1 MAGGYESWGRYPRVR
16 QSAVRLSWR
25 HLPLPVSRD
34 RHLPYLPFGNGRS
47 YGDTC
52 LNDGGILLDVRGL
65 DHFIAFDPKA
75 GILRCEAGVLLSQL
89 LDLVVPTGWFPPVL
103 PGTKLVTVGGA
114 IASDVHGKNHSRE
127 GTFGRHV
134 RCFELL
140 RSSGERRVCS
150 PEENP
155 DWFSA
160 TIGGLGLTGVI
171 LWAEIALRRIH
182 SPNVIS
188 ETVPAPN
195 LERLFEVL
203 LDSSRHFEY
212 LAAWIDCLA
221 RGENLGRGL
230 LFRGDHVGEDSP
242 TLPQESRRGFRVPV
256 EFPVSPVT
264 KASIRLFNSLVHV
277 AHGKPSSPRTTGYG
291 PFLFELDRI
300 EGSNRLYGPEGFLQ
314 YHCVVP
320 LESGKA
326 VVEEMLRLTF
336 RHETPSS
343 LGVLKVFGALPSPGL
358 LSFPRPGIS
367 FALDFP
373 SPRPR
378 VMRLLEEFDRLVSA
392 VGGAVYPAKDARMAP
407 AAFKGYYP
415 RWEALEVLRD
425 PRFSSTFWRRV
436 TKE

>member
-1 MAGGYESWGRYPRVR
+1 MGRYESWGRYPRVR
-16 QSAVRLSWR
+16 QSAVRLTWC

-34 RHLPYLPFGNGRS
+34 RQRSYLPFGNGRS

-65 DHFIAFDPKA
+65 DRFIAFDPGT
-75 GILRCEAGVLLSQL
+75 GILRCEAGVLLSQIL
-89 LDLVVPTGWFPPVL
+89 ALVVPTGWFLPVL
-103 PGTKLVTVGGA
+103 PGTKFVTVGGA

-134 RCFELL
+134 RRFELL
-140 RSSGERRVCS
+140 RSSGERRICS
-150 PEENP
+150 PEENSE
-155 DWFSA
+155 WFRA
-160 TIGGLGLTGVI
+160 TIGGLGLTGAI
-171 LWAEIALRRIH
+171 LWAEIALRRMH

-188 ETVPAPN
+188 ETIPAPN
-195 LERLFEVL
+195 LERLFEGL
-203 LDSSRHFEY
+203 LDSSRNFEY
-212 LAAWIDCLA
+212 VAAWIDCLA
-221 RGENLGRGL
+221 RGENLGPGL
-230 LFRGDHVGEDSP
+230 LFRGNHAGEDSP
-242 TLPQESRRGFRVPV
+242 TLPRESRRGFRMPL
-256 EFPVSPVT
+256 EFPVSAVNE
-264 KASIRLFNSLVHV
+264 ASIRLFNSLVHV
-277 AHGKPSSPRTTGYG
+277 AHGKPSSPRITGYD

-300 EGSNRLYGPEGFLQ
+300 DGSNRLYGPRGFLQ

-320 LESGKA
+320 LECGKT

-336 RHETPSS
+336 QHGTPSS

-373 SPRPR
+373 SPGPR
-378 VMRLLEEFDRLVSA
+378 VMRLLEEFDKIVSS
-392 VGGAVYPAKDARMAP
+392 VGGVVYPAKDARMAP

-415 RWEALEVLRD
+415 RWEALEALRD